1 MNLRKKLISTSLSL
15 AIAGIMSGG
24 VLAADE
30 AKLSATKTNVAFSDF
45 TPTEYSTKNKP
56 NIIVIT
62 VDDLGYGQLPFDEAS
77 FDPKSMED
85 RDVVDTYKI
94 GIEQAIEAAKKSTP
108 TLQNLMN
115 DGVKL
120 TNGYVAHGVSGPS
133 RAAIMTGRSPARFG
147 IYSNTDAQDGVPLE
161 ELFLPELFQNHGYY
175 TAAIGKWHLSKISNV
190 PIDEKKQ
197 TRDYHD
203 NFITYS
209 DEPWQPQNRGF
220 DYFMGYHAAGVAYYN
235 SPSLFKN
242 RERVP
247 AIGYSSDQLT
257 NEAIG
262 VVDRAKMLDEPFML
276 YLAYNAPHLPNDDPA
291 PDIYQKHFNTG
302 SKTADNFYASVYSV
316 DQGVKKLLLQL
327 EKNGQLDNTII
338 FFTSDNGAVIDGPLP
353 LNGAQKGY
361 KSQTNPGGVHTP
373 MFVWW
378 KGKLQ
383 NGNYDKLTSAMD
395 FFPTALDAAQI
406 ELPKNLDGVSLL
418 PYISKD
424 KENSKSEKNE
434 PHKNLV
440 WVNIYSHWFD
450 EENIP
455 FWDGY
460 HKFVRNE
467 SNDYPHNPNTEDLSE
482 FSYTVRNNEYSL
494 IYTVKDDHL
503 GLYEITDLQ
512 EKNNLVKDKPEV
524 VAEMQEVMKEFI
536 NTSKEP
542 INDINKGKFSKIEKS
557 LSMNK

>member
-1 MNLRKKLISTSLSL
+1 MNLKKKLISTSLSL
-15 AIAGIMSGG
+15 AITGMISTSS
-24 VLAADE
+24 LAADDT
-30 AKLSATKTNVAFSDF
+30 KLKATKTNVAFSDF

-56 NIIVIT
+56 NVILIT
-62 VDDLGYGQLPFDEAS
+62 VDDLGYGQLPFDERS
-77 FDPKSMED
+77 FNHKSMEN
-85 RDVVDTYKI
+85 REVVDTYKI

-108 TLQNLMN
+108 TLQSLMN

-161 ELFLPELFQNHGYY
+161 ELFLPELFQKHGYY

-190 PIDEKKQ
+190 PVDEKKQ

-235 SPSLFKN
+235 SPSFFKN
-242 RERVP
+242 RERIE

-257 NEAIG
+257 DEAIG
-262 VVDRAKMLDEPFML
+262 VVDRAKMLNEPFML

-302 SKTADNFYASVYSV
+302 NQTADNFYASVYSV
-316 DQGVKKLLLQL
+316 DQGVKKLLSQL

-353 LNGAQKGY
+353 LNGDQKGY

-406 ELPKNLDGVSLL
+406 ERPKNLDGVSLL

-424 KENSKSEKNE
+424 KATQNQV
-434 PHKNLV
+434 NL
-440 WVNIYSHWFD
+440 I
-450 EENIP
+450 
-455 FWDGY
+455 
-460 HKFVRNE
+460 
-467 SNDYPHNPNTEDLSE
+467 
-482 FSYTVRNNEYSL
+482 
-494 IYTVKDDHL
+494 
-503 GLYEITDLQ
+503 
-512 EKNNLVKDKPEV
+512 
-524 VAEMQEVMKEFI
+524 
-536 NTSKEP
+536 
-542 INDINKGKFSKIEKS
+542 KI
-557 LSMNK
+557 